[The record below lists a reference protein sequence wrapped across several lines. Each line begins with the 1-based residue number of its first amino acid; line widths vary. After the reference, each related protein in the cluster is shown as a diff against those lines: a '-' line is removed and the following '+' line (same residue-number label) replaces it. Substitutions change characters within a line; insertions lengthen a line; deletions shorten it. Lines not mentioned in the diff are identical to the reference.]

1 MILGEVIMLGPRM
14 QRPPKNLRSFDSLVE
29 IFQTLQGPDGCPW
42 DRAQTHKSIV
52 KHIEEESTELVE
64 AIESGQKDKIIEE
77 LGDVLL
83 LVMLNAAIAK
93 RDGTFEILDVVEAL
107 AKKLIHRHPHVF
119 SGQKISTAKEALD
132 IWNNQKKSE

>member
-1 MILGEVIMLGPRM
+1 M

-29 IFQTLQGPDGCPW
+29 IFHTLQGPDGCPW
-42 DRAQTHKSIV
+42 DKVQTHTSIL
-52 KHIEEESTELVE
+52 KHIEEESAELIE
-64 AIESGQKDKIIEE
+64 AIQSGQKDKIVEE

-93 RDGTFEILDVVEAL
+93 REGTFEILDVVETL

-119 SGQKISTAKEALD
+119 SDKKISSAEEALD